1 MLRHQGF
8 SITGGSYFLYSVVYM
23 YPRAH
28 VWTSQG
34 FPITRGSYFLY
45 MVVYMYSH
53 AHVLTSGVINYKG
66 FLLLHLHIRSS
77 YLRVKSTSPSQG
89 LLTWWLAWLPALL
102 SYAFPMLF
110 LRFYSLPGAMIPVPR
125 FAVICRLAMRVIEC
139 VYFTGVPAH
148 LYHKGFLPGG

>member
-34 FPITRGSYFLY
+34 FSITRGSYFLY

-53 AHVLTSGVINYKG
+53 AHVLTSGVIHYKG
-66 FLLLHLHIRSS
+66 FLLLHLYIRSS

-89 LLTWWLAWLPALL
+89 LLTWWLAWPSACF

-110 LRFYSLPGAMIPVPR
+110 LRFYSLPGAMIPESR
-125 FAVICRLAMRVIEC
+125 FAAYCGAATRL
-139 VYFTGVPAH
+139 
-148 LYHKGFLPGG
+148 